1 MTSAPTQSARPNR
14 PSDLR
19 GSAAIVGAYEHP
31 LRVAAE
37 KSEWLMNAESIMG
50 ALDDSG
56 LKPSDVDAFFTV
68 ATSPEAGY
76 VRESAASMLCDYL
89 NLRPRFID
97 ETDIGGAAFGLF
109 LNRAVMAIN
118 AGLIETA
125 VISYG
130 ACTRS
135 QAVKVGTRNFGD
147 LIGRP
152 TMPFPDAFMEPYGT
166 TIIGYIGMLA
176 QRQMHV
182 HGLTPEQSASVAV
195 TARKYAA
202 LNPDAFKRDLITID
216 DVLNSPVIASPVRRL
231 ECCVITDGGGAI
243 VLTTPERARDLRKQP
258 VWVLGFGEAVANSAG
273 GYSDWV
279 EDFTGITR
287 ISADQAYAMAGV
299 GPADVDLAQV
309 YDAFTIATILG
320 LEGLGLCAP
329 GEAGPFIEAGGADP
343 GGKLPV
349 NTDGGGLCSNH
360 PGRRGLFL
368 LIEAVRQLRGEAPGW
383 QAPDP
388 EVALVYGTGSAYMGV
403 QGSAVTILS
412 KDR

>member
-1 MTSAPTQSARPNR
+1 MSGG
-14 PSDLR
+14 LR
-19 GSAAIVGAYEHP
+19 GSAAIVGAFEHP

-37 KSEWLMNAESIMG
+37 KSEWLMQAESIIG
-50 ALDDSG
+50 ALDDAG
-56 LKPSDVDAFFTV
+56 LERSDVDAFFTV

-89 NLRPRFID
+89 NLRPKFVD

-109 LNRAVMAIN
+109 LNRAVMAIST
-118 AGLIETA
+118 GLIETA

-152 TMPFPDAFMEPYGT
+152 PMPFPDAFMEPYGT
-166 TIIGYIGMLA
+166 TIIGYIGMLM
-176 QRQMHV
+176 QRQMHEN
-182 HGLTPEQSASVAV
+182 GLTPEQSAAVAV

-202 LNPDAFKRDLITID
+202 LNPDAFSRKPITVD
-216 DVLNSPVIASPVRRL
+216 DVLSSPVIASPVHRL
-231 ECCVITDGGGAI
+231 ECCVITDGGGAL
-243 VLTTPERARDLRKQP
+243 VLTTPDRARKLRKEP
-258 VWVLGFGEAVANSAG
+258 VWVLGFGEAVSNSSG
-273 GYSDWV
+273 GHTDWV
-279 EDFTGITR
+279 KSFTDVTR
-287 ISADQAYAMAGV
+287 VSADRAYAMAGIK
-299 GPADVDLAQV
+299 PADVDVAQV

-329 GEAGPFIEAGGADP
+329 GEAGAFIEAGGIDP
-343 GGKLPV
+343 GGALPV
-349 NTDGGGLCSNH
+349 NTDGGGMCSNH
-360 PGRRGLFL
+360 PGRRGIFL

-383 QAPDP
+383 QVPDP
-388 EVALVYGTGSAYMGV
+388 EIALVYGTGSAYMGV
-403 QGSAVTILS
+403 QGSAVAILS

>member
-1 MTSAPTQSARPNR
+1 MSPTPSR
-14 PSDLR
+14 PSRDVRDLR

-31 LRVAAE
+31 LRVAE
-37 KSEWLMNAESIMG
+37 GKSEWLMQAESIVG
-50 ALDDSG
+50 ALADAG
-56 LKPSDVDAFFTV
+56 LERSDVDAFFTV

-89 NLRPRFID
+89 NLRPKFVD

-109 LNRAVMAIN
+109 VNRAVMAIN
-118 AGLIETA
+118 AGIIDTA

-152 TMPFPDAFMEPYGT
+152 PMPFPDAFMEPYGT
-166 TIIGYIGMLA
+166 TIIGFIGMLM
-176 QRQMHV
+176 QRYMHV
-182 HGLTPEQSASVAV
+182 FGLTPEQSAAVAV

-202 LNPDAFKRDLITID
+202 LNPQAFKRRPITVD
-216 DVLNSPVIASPVRRL
+216 EVLASPMIASPVHRL

-243 VLTTPERARDLRKQP
+243 VLTNPDRARSLRKEP
-258 VWVLGFGEAVANSAG
+258 VWVLGFGEAVTNSNG
-273 GYSDWV
+273 GKSDYV
-279 EDFTGITR
+279 TDYTDITR
-287 ISADQAYAMAGV
+287 VSAERAYGMAGIR
-299 GPADVDLAQV
+299 PADVDVAQV

-329 GEAGPFIEAGGADP
+329 GEAGSFIESGGIDP
-343 GGKLPV
+343 GGALPV
-349 NTDGGGLCSNH
+349 NTDGGGMSSNH
-360 PGRRGLFL
+360 PGRRGIFL
-368 LIEAVRQLRGEAPGW
+368 LIEAVRQLRGEAPGF
-383 QAPDP
+383 QVPDP
-388 EVALVYGTGSAYMGV
+388 NIALVYGTGSAYMGV

>member
-1 MTSAPTQSARPNR
+1 MSE
-14 PSDLR
+14 LR

-31 LRVAAE
+31 LRVAPE
-37 KSEWLMNAESIMG
+37 KSEWLMQAESVIG
-50 ALDDSG
+50 AMADAG
-56 LKPSDVDAFFTV
+56 LERSDVDAFFTV

-76 VRESAASMLCDYL
+76 LRESAASMMCDYL
-89 NLRPRFID
+89 NLRPRFVD

-109 LNRAVMAIN
+109 LNRAVMAIQ
-118 AGLIETA
+118 AGVIETA

-166 TIIGYIGMLA
+166 TIIGYIGMLM
-176 QRQMHV
+176 QRQMFEY
-182 HGLTPEQSASVAV
+182 GLTPEQSAAVAV
-195 TARKYAA
+195 TARQYAA
-202 LNPDAFKRDLITID
+202 LNPDAFARRPITVD
-216 DVLNSPVIASPVRRL
+216 EVLSSPVIASPVHRL

-243 VLTTPERARDLRKQP
+243 VLTTPDRATKLRKEP
-258 VWVLGFGEAVANSAG
+258 VWVLGFGEAVANSSG
-273 GYSDWV
+273 GYADWNR
-279 EDFTGITR
+279 DFAGITR
-287 ISADQAYAMAGV
+287 ESADRAYAMAGIR
-299 GPADVDLAQV
+299 PSDVDVAQV

-329 GEAGPFIEAGGADP
+329 GEAGAFVEAGGIAP
-343 GGKLPV
+343 GGPLPV

-368 LIEAVRQLRGEAPGW
+368 LIEAVRQLRGEAPGY
-383 QAPDP
+383 QVADP
-388 EVALVYGTGSAYMGV
+388 EFALVYGTGSAYMGV
-403 QGSAVTILS
+403 QGSAVAILS

>member
-1 MTSAPTQSARPNR
+1 V
-14 PSDLR
+14 SDLR
-19 GSAAIVGAYEHP
+19 GSAGIVGAYEHP

-37 KSEWLMNAESIMG
+37 KSEWLMNAESIIG
-50 ALDDSG
+50 ALDDAG
-56 LKPSDVDAFFTV
+56 LERSDVDAFFTV

-89 NLRPRFID
+89 NLRPKLVD

-109 LNRAVMAIN
+109 VNRAVTAIN

-166 TIIGYIGMLA
+166 TIIGYIGMLM
-176 QRQMHV
+176 QRHMHV
-182 HGLTPEQSASVAV
+182 HGLTPEQSAAVAV
-195 TARKYAA
+195 TSRKYAA
-202 LNPDAFKRDLITID
+202 LNPDAFRRSPITVE
-216 DVLNSPVIASPVRRL
+216 DVLASPMIASPVHRL

-243 VLTTPERARDLRKQP
+243 VLTTPDRARHLRKEP
-258 VWVLGFGEAVANSAG
+258 IWVLGFGEAVANTSG
-273 GYSDWV
+273 GYTDWV
-279 EDFTGITR
+279 EDFSEATR
-287 ISADQAYAMAGV
+287 ASAARAYDMAGIRPV
-299 GPADVDLAQV
+299 DVDVAQV

-320 LEGLGLCAP
+320 LEGLGLCKP
-329 GEAGPFIEAGGADP
+329 GEAGALFEAGGADP
-343 GGKLPV
+343 GETLAV

-360 PGRRGLFL
+360 PGRRGIFL

-383 QAPDP
+383 QSPDP
-388 EVALVYGTGSAYMGV
+388 EIALVYANGSAYMGV
-403 QGSAVTILS
+403 QGSATTILS